1 MDAAL
6 DIVFALVMLAL
17 AAGIIYVA
25 RPLFQRQRRT
35 WCTIAIAMASI
46 ACRGNAPEQKQTH
59 PAANYLL
66 TLLGLLV
73 VLAWFFLA
81 YAITTAPLDP
91 EEPPDQPGN
100 GPKAPGSA

>member
-17 AAGIIYVA
+17 FAGIIYVA

-35 WCTIAIAMASI
+35 WSIIAITMASI
-46 ACRGNAPEQKQTH
+46 ACRGDAREEEPTH
-59 PAANYLL
+59 PAASYLL
-66 TLLGLLV
+66 TLLALLA

-81 YAITTAPLDP
+81 YAIVNAPLDP
-91 EEPPDQPGN
+91 DETPDGPAN
-100 GPKAPGSA
+100 GPSAPH